1 MWHHPQ
7 SKRSKYRRVAHCWRI
22 IYHHTVSCTQICA
35 WLYIFEI
42 VSYGGGV
49 GATTTTITISNIFSA
64 MQIWIQFVR
73 VFVVHLCSRWWW
85 ANWPTGW
92 DGWGNSW
99 EATYIRKTHTSRHA
113 HTRMSSTKYVNNS
126 RHCCGCTA
134 YLLMHQ
140 RVPPPVAKTE
150 PWSRNTGECSNKRV
164 PRPQCNYSMMM
175 RRK

>member
-1 MWHHPQ
+1 MTSPTEQTFKIPACSALLTHNLSSH
-7 SKRSKYRRVAHCWRI
+7 SFMYADMCLYI
-22 IYHHTVSCTQICA
+22 
-35 WLYIFEI
+35 YIFEI

-140 RVPPPVAKTE
+140 RVPPPVRKNRAMVTKH
-150 PWSRNTGECSNKRV
+150 GRV
-164 PRPQCNYSMMM
+164 FQQARAASAV
-175 RRK
+175 